1 MKRKIISSILLTI
14 LLLFGFTFRVDAL
27 DTDKVTLHYQHDE
40 NLIDQV
46 NVSVYKIAD
55 IDKDGVYHY
64 SGNFIDRTEPLNSL
78 TAAEAKKLAKKFA
91 DLIEEKNFSA
101 DYTLITDENGD
112 VEFPSNDGAYLVLT
126 EDTKLEDDSY
136 YQVVPFFVSVP
147 QLDEDDNP
155 SVYNITV
162 DVKVELVVPE
172 PTPTPTPTP
181 SPTGDNNTVPSP
193 STYDAIVLY
202 VIIFTVCVL
211 GIVIVIVYYINKK
224 KGSHENEKESQSNE
238 DKS

>member
-1 MKRKIISSILLTI
+1 MKRKITSSILLAI
-14 LLLFGFTFRVDAL
+14 LLFIGFTFRVNAIEDN
-27 DTDKVTLHYQHDE
+27 VTLHYQHDDNIIE
-40 NLIDQV
+40 KV

-55 IDKDGVYHY
+55 VDDDGIYHY
-64 SGNFIDRTEPLNSL
+64 YGNFIDRTESLSGL
-78 TAAEAKKLAKKFA
+78 TAAESKKLANKLA
-91 DLIEEKNFSA
+91 DLIEEKHFAA
-101 DYTLITDENGD
+101 DYTLITDVNGD
-112 VEFPSNDGAYLVLT
+112 VKFPSNKGAYLVLT
-126 EDTKLEDDSY
+126 ENAELEADSY

-147 QLDEDDNP
+147 QTDENGN
-155 SVYNITV
+155 STVYNINV

-181 SPTGDNNTVPSP
+181 TGDNNTVTSP

-202 VIIFTVCVL
+202 VIIFTICVL
-211 GIVIVIVYYINKK
+211 GIVIVVVYYINKK